1 MYELDDILAFQERNP
16 HLRAA
21 LATVI
26 YTEGPSYRSPGA
38 RSIITEEGVF
48 RGGVSAGC
56 LEGDLG
62 CRLDGH
68 PSPFVV
74 EYDLS
79 DEDEIRGFPFGCG
92 GKLGIFV
99 EPLPNAA
106 ALNVVRTLASLDEP
120 AIVITVIKA
129 SSSANNGTSDGTSKG
144 NDISKLVGMR
154 SIWSIFGSSDL
165 FDTNSDGE
173 IHQPKTLEQ
182 LAVAFA
188 CQTKLTKI
196 RTEAIAN
203 KSAKVE
209 EFQIGPY
216 NLQVFVEYFEPAI
229 SLRIFGDSEDAL
241 ILFSMAE
248 NLGMKVKRVSRR
260 DVRSSAYVDSA
271 FDSSSFNGS
280 SFDDKTSARTYN
292 VVMTHDLILDAKIV
306 ACVLPSHPVYLG
318 ILGPRARTAR
328 ILESLNVDTQAT
340 FKSESFYSPVGLDIG
355 AETPQEIALSIL
367 SEIQMVAKGRKP
379 QHLKNVDGAIHKR
392 QSTQTTKV

>member
-1 MYELDDILAFQERNP
+1 MCELDDILAFHQRNP
-16 HLRAA
+16 HSKAA

-38 RSIITEEGVF
+38 RSIITDEGVF

-62 CRLDGH
+62 CRLDGELT
-68 PSPFVV
+68 PFVV

-79 DEDEIRGFPFGCG
+79 AEDEIRGFPFGCG

-99 EPLPNAA
+99 EPLPNTRALNAVQILA
-106 ALNVVRTLASLDEP
+106 ALAQP
-120 AIVITVIKA
+120 AIVMTVIKVSNSNETGDTRDNRA
-129 SSSANNGTSDGTSKG
+129 M
-144 NDISKLVGMR
+144 IGMR
-154 SIWSIFGSSDL
+154 SICSVSDSSDVI
-165 FDTNSDGE
+165 DINWDGE
-173 IHQPKTLEQ
+173 VHQAKTLEQ
-182 LAVAFA
+182 LALAFA

-209 EFQIGPY
+209 ELQIGPFD
-216 NLQVFVEYFEPAI
+216 LQIFVEYFEPAI

-241 ILFSMAE
+241 TLFSMAE
-248 NLGMKVKRVSRR
+248 NLGLKVRRVSRR
-260 DVRSSAYVDSA
+260 DVRSSAFEGLA
-271 FDSSSFNGS
+271 FE
-280 SFDDKTSARTYN
+280 DKSSARTYN

-306 ACVLPSHPVYLG
+306 ACLLPSDSIYLG
-318 ILGPRARTAR
+318 ILGPRSRTAR
-328 ILESLNVDTQAT
+328 ILDSLNVDSQAT
-340 FKSESFYSPVGLDIG
+340 FESETFYSPVGLDIG

-379 QHLKNVDGAIHKR
+379 QHLKNVDGPIHKR
-392 QSTQTTKV
+392 QSTRPVKV